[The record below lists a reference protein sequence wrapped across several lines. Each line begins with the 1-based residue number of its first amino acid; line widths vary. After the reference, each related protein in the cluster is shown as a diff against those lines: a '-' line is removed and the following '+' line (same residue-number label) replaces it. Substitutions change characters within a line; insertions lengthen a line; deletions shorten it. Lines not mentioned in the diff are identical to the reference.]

1 MYKIFIICVTF
12 FVQNRDFLSLFVQVS
27 AVALWGGE
35 TNMITGQLIE
45 FHTISIVLLVL
56 YDSLEKTSG
65 KVYSLE
71 HYCICTQCTV
81 HTKLPC
87 HSFIKKILN
96 IQMHTIIFLLN
107 APSYWVVHYYWQ
119 HWANFGKEYDWKRK
133 RCFSVRQAYKK
144 HIFLGLFQKFLW
156 NS

>member
-1 MYKIFIICVTF
+1 MYKIFIICVTL
-12 FVQNRDFLSLFVQVS
+12 FVQNRDFLSLFVQFS

-65 KVYSLE
+65 EVFSVE
-71 HYCICTQCTV
+71 HYCICTQCT
-81 HTKLPC
+81 PSC
-87 HSFIKKILN
+87 HVTALILSCT
-96 IQMHTIIFLLN
+96 QLYLYSMHHLIGLSTIIGSTGQTLARN
-107 APSYWVVHYYWQ
+107 MI
-119 HWANFGKEYDWKRK
+119 EREK
-133 RCFSVRQAYKK
+133 RCFSVRQAYPYKK

>member
-1 MYKIFIICVTF
+1 MTLFL
-12 FVQNRDFLSLFVQVS
+12 QNRDFLSLFVQVS

-65 KVYSLE
+65 EVYSVE
-71 HYCICTQCTV
+71 HYCICTQCT
-81 HTKLPC
+81 P
-87 HSFIKKILN
+87 SFN
-96 IQMHTIIFLLN
+96 IELHTIIFLLN

-119 HWANFGKEYDWKRK
+119 HWANFGKEYD
-133 RCFSVRQAYKK
+133 
-144 HIFLGLFQKFLW
+144 
-156 NS
+156 